1 MAKKKFN
8 TGLQHYLLFL
18 LLVGSLSYVFYDYV
32 IPSAVKGAVVSLF
45 GPQGGGLHLIDGVIA
60 EPAKEPAKGSS
71 HEMAL
76 PAGETLKNAI
86 KSEYIF
92 DFSSKVRTSEKDGYD
107 KISNEFILRAPALG
121 EAAIVLEAPL
131 AFSVLALLIGGVL
144 SILITIF
151 LPSSIGLFSN
161 KIEREIHHTATKIRL
176 QTGFSDETVNVLT
189 LPTNQLNAQDRDYVE
204 GHFQRVW
211 DRTQPPMEELESRKR
226 IGLHD
231 LFSEETNM
239 SEFRDLILYDR
250 IHETFSNSVKREIVD
265 TKAARL
271 YSNNKL
277 RILDGLRLYMTHHF
291 THQYSNN
298 VTGAAYLGAAILI
311 VIIGVRGL
319 KFIPA
324 TKPSLILAA
333 ISLEGFLLAL
343 LGFSLLYTAEE
354 EPMDNIMKKVE
365 DASRGQLET
374 LKEQQK
380 DMHKMAGVLVEGTV
394 QLVEDRVSRAIKEYF
409 SSNPA
414 LEKRVGEEIASK
426 IFQGLRGSQ
435 ESK

>member
-1 MAKKKFN
+1 MAKKKYN
-8 TGLQHYLLFL
+8 TGLQHYLLFI
-18 LLVGSLSYVFYDYV
+18 LLVGSLSYVFYDFV
-32 IPSAVKGAVVSLF
+32 IPSAVKSAVVSLF
-45 GPQGGGLHLIDGVIA
+45 GPAGEPLHVIDGVLA
-60 EPAKEPAKGSS
+60 EPSKEPAKGSG
-71 HEMAL
+71 HNIAL
-76 PAGETLKNAI
+76 APGETLKNAI
-86 KSEYIF
+86 KTEYIF
-92 DFSSKVRTSEKDGYD
+92 DFTNKVRTNDKDGYS
-107 KISNEFILRAPALG
+107 KIANEFILRAPGLG
-121 EAAIVLEAPL
+121 EAAIIIEAPL
-131 AFSVLALLIGGVL
+131 AFTVLAILIAGVI
-144 SILITIF
+144 SILITIL

-189 LPTNQLNAQDRDYVE
+189 LPTNELNAQDRDYVE
-204 GHFQRVW
+204 AHFQRVW
-211 DRTQPPMEELESRKR
+211 DRTQPPMEEMESRKR
-226 IGLHD
+226 VSLHD
-231 LFSEETNM
+231 LFSEETDM
-239 SEFRDLILYDR
+239 SEFRDLVLYDR
-250 IHETFSNSVKREIVD
+250 IHETFSKSVKGEIVD
-265 TKAARL
+265 TKSARL
-271 YSNNKL
+271 YSKNKL
-277 RILDGLRLYMTHHF
+277 RLLDGLRLYMTHHF

-343 LGFSLLYTAEE
+343 LGFALLYTAEE

-414 LEKRVGEEIASK
+414 LEKRVGEEIATK

>member
-1 MAKKKFN
+1 MAKKKYN
-8 TGLQHYLLFL
+8 TGIQHYLLFL
-18 LLVGSLSYVFYDYV
+18 IIIGSFSYLFYDTI
-32 IPSAVKGAVVSLF
+32 IPNAVRSAVVSLF
-45 GPQGGGLHLIDGVIA
+45 GPREGGLHIIDGVYA

-71 HEMAL
+71 HSMSLA
-76 PAGETLKNAI
+76 AGETLKNAI
-86 KSEYIF
+86 KTEYIF
-92 DFSSKVRTSEKDGYD
+92 DFSSKVRYSDVDGYD
-107 KISNEFILRAPALG
+107 KASNEFILKAPGLG
-121 EAAIVLEAPL
+121 ENAIILEAPL
-131 AFSVLALLIGGVL
+131 AFSIL
-144 SILITIF
+144 SILISGILAILITMI
-151 LPSSIGLFSN
+151 LPTSIGLFSN
-161 KIEREIHHTATKIRL
+161 KIEREIHHTGTKIRL

-189 LPTNQLNAQDRDYVE
+189 LPTNELNNQDRDYIE
-204 GHFQRVW
+204 THFQRVW
-211 DRTQPPMEELESRKR
+211 DRTQPPMEELDSRKR
-226 IGLHD
+226 VGLHD

-265 TKAARL
+265 TKDARS
-271 YSNNKL
+271 YSKNKL
-277 RILDGLRLYMTHHF
+277 LFHIGLRLYMTHHF

-298 VTGAAYLGAAILI
+298 VTGAAYLGAAMLI

-333 ISLEGFLLAL
+333 LSLEGFLLAL
-343 LGFSLLYTAEE
+343 LGFALLYTTEE

-365 DASRGQLET
+365 DASRGQLEI

-380 DMHKMAGVLVEGTV
+380 DMHKMASVLVEGTV

-426 IFQGLRGSQ
+426 IFQGLRGAQ
-435 ESK
+435 EAK